1 MDVGDGWMDVGDGC
15 GGLMDGWKKRG
26 LWVDV
31 CVQRSWRRVGEKG
44 FGWGGG
50 GGGER
55 MLGGYLSYCHT
66 MRIRVYQKK
75 KKKDKS
81 GNSTL

>member
-1 MDVGDGWMDVGDGC
+1 MWGMDVGDGWMGRAE
-15 GGLMDGWKKRG
+15 GWG
-26 LWVDV
+26 ILCV
-31 CVQRSWRRVGEKG
+31 CVCVCTEVMETGGRG
-44 FGWGGG
+44 FGWGWG

>member
-1 MDVGDGWMDVGDGC
+1 MWGMDVGDGWMGRAE
-15 GGLMDGWKKRG
+15 GWG
-26 LWVDV
+26 ILCV
-31 CVQRSWRRVGEKG
+31 CVCTEVMETGGRG
-44 FGWGGG
+44 FGWGWG

>member
-1 MDVGDGWMDVGDGC
+1 MGMDLGDGC
-15 GGLMDGWKKRG
+15 GGWMDGKGGG
-26 LWVDV
+26 LGHFV

-50 GGGER
+50 GVGER
-55 MLGGYLSYCHT
+55 MLGGGYLSYCHT